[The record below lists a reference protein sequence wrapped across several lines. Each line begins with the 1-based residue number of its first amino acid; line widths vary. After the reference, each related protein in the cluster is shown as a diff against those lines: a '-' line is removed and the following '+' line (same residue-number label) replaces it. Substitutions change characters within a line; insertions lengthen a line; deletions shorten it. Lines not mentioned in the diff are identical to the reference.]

1 MMWRGASTGRKIWF
15 RGAEASYQQGGAHT
29 KAVRQRLK
37 PVRRAGAGVS
47 NGAEYEPQIRAA
59 MADLASNFPLQ
70 ADDVE
75 GTLASVTSAA
85 VELIRGVDHADVLL
99 IDQGRFDS
107 MAATAPIVEELDAI
121 RQRFQEGPCLQAAM
135 NDPVIRC
142 IDLRDEPRFPQFA
155 AAATK
160 LGVYSM
166 LSFQLYIYRGGAG
179 ALNLLGG
186 APRAFAQEA
195 AYRRTAG
202 PSARQR
208 WS

>member
-1 MMWRGASTGRKIWF
+1 M
-15 RGAEASYQQGGAHT
+15 
-29 KAVRQRLK
+29 
-37 PVRRAGAGVS
+37 S

-59 MADLASNFPLQ
+59 TAELASNFPLQ

-142 IDLRDEPRFPQFA
+142 IDLRDEPRFLNSPRQQQNWVSIA
-155 AAATK
+155 CCPSSSTSTVEALARST
-160 LGVYSM
+160 YS
-166 LSFQLYIYRGGAG
+166 
-179 ALNLLGG
+179 G
-186 APRAFAQEA
+186 APRVHSLRKPRIDELLGRALGNDGLEHHGWACEVMSTPQAQPPV
-195 AYRRTAG
+195 TSVAG
-202 PSARQR
+202 LSTG
-208 WS
+208 